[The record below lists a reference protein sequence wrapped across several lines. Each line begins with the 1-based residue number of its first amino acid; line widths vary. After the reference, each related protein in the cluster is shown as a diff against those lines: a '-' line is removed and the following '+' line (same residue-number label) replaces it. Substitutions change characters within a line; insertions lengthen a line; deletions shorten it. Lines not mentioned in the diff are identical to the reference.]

1 MKSNTSI
8 KKQIFVWMILVSS
21 ISLAIITIQGL
32 HCAKQA
38 VMALQFDHLNS
49 IVGVNKNII
58 EQWIADREQDIR
70 LLSHSAIIQKAVQ
83 LNSKQASHEEA
94 EDLLNQTQSERPF
107 FESIVIYDSSW
118 RKIAQTQE
126 ISHKDDDLLDKKII
140 DQLKRSNEFILNT
153 PHLHEDGNI
162 GLHIG
167 YPFTNELGKKVGY
180 VIYNLSL
187 TETVQSI
194 IIQPNIHQ
202 QDPYNS
208 YLLSKEGVYIC
219 LPQNRKEY
227 LGKKSLFS
235 ESMLSGLMEDV
246 VEYRNYLGEDVL
258 GLSTVIPSTN
268 WILISEIR
276 KDQAFEWIS
285 VLGYRALV
293 TGLVTLVI
301 IAYLSIRISGKI
313 SKPMRELAE
322 TAREVA
328 IGNTSLRVEPA
339 KGREAYELAEAF
351 NQMLDELAV
360 ANKQL
365 VQTAS
370 LAAVGKLSAS
380 VVHEMRN
387 PLSTIK
393 MNLQALQKKVEGDPN
408 HSELGSL
415 AFRQTER
422 LEQMLTDLLNY
433 GKPIEL
439 ELSQVNLKELVIEV
453 TTIIQPKANAKEIQ
467 IDFTVNNGSKKI
479 IGDPEQ
485 LRRVLINLIEN
496 AIHACDRG
504 GLVRISSTLKDLDIN
519 YISISIADT
528 GPGIPENKKEDV
540 FRPFYTTQ
548 EGGTGL
554 GLAIVKKIVDLHG
567 GMITLSNRAGG
578 GTVFTIKLPYEG
590 NNS

>member
-1 MKSNTSI
+1 MKSKTSI
-8 KKQIFVWMILVSS
+8 KKQIFLWMILVSS
-21 ISLAIITIQGL
+21 IPLSILALQGL

-38 VMALQFDHLNS
+38 VMALQYDHLNS
-49 IVGVNKNII
+49 IVGINKNVI

-70 LLSHSAIIQKAVQ
+70 LLSRSPTIQKAVQ
-83 LNSKQASHEEA
+83 LNSKQVSHADVEQF
-94 EDLLNQTQSERPF
+94 LNQTQAERPF

-118 RKIAQTQE
+118 RKIAQTKE
-126 ISHKDDDLLDKKII
+126 ISHDDEDLLDEKII
-140 DQLKRSNEFILNT
+140 DRLKLSNEFILNT
-153 PHLHEDGNI
+153 PHLHKDGNI

-167 YPFTNELGKKVGY
+167 YPFNNELGEKVGY
-180 VIYNLSL
+180 IIYNLSL
-187 TETVQSI
+187 TATLQSI
-194 IIQPNIHQ
+194 IIQSNIHRHA
-202 QDPYNS
+202 PYNN
-208 YLLSKEGVYIC
+208 YLLSDNGVYIC
-219 LPQNRKEY
+219 LPPTDEQF
-227 LGKKSLFS
+227 LGEKSSFTN
-235 ESMLSGLMEDV
+235 SMLSGKNKEV

-276 KDQAFEWIS
+276 KDQAFEWIN

-339 KGREAYELAEAF
+339 KGREANELAEAF
-351 NQMLDELAV
+351 NHMLDELAV

-393 MNLQALQKKVEGDPN
+393 MNVQALQKKVEGDPN
-408 HSELGSL
+408 YSELGSL
-415 AFRQTER
+415 AFRQAER

-453 TTIIQPKANAKEIQ
+453 TTILQPKANAKKLQ
-467 IDFTVNNGSKKI
+467 IDFTINNGSKKI
-479 IGDPEQ
+479 IADPEH
-485 LRRVLINLIEN
+485 LRRVLINLIDN
-496 AIHACDRG
+496 AIRACSHG
-504 GLVRISSTLKDLDIN
+504 GSVKISSTSEDIDIN

-528 GPGIPENKKEDV
+528 GSGIPENKKEQV
-540 FRPFYTTQ
+540 FRPFYTTR
-548 EGGTGL
+548 EDGTGL

-567 GMITLSNRAGG
+567 GMVTVSNHHGG

-590 NNS
+590 NSS